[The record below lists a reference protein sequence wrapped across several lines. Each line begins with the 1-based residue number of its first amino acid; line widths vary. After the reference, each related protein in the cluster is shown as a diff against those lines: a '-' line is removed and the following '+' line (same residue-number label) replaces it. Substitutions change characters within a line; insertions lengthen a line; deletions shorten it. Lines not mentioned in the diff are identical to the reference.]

1 MAYWLTT
8 RHSSVYPQQLDLLG
22 GFNPTYRKGTQIC
35 WQATGQ
41 GFFKWCSHNKSSGRQ
56 SANTSTKI
64 KAIILNHYQS
74 FTNTQENHN
83 AKKNIKKP
91 VGSKVSKVSMVE
103 SLIISFCPA
112 EIPPEIP
119 TLPNQSR
126 SVRADFTSASIK
138 FRASNLMSTKSSV
151 GKSSRFGIQNHR
163 TQWGILP
170 GELRSHKTGG
180 LNGKII

>member
-35 WQATGQ
+35 WH
-41 GFFKWCSHNKSSGRQ
+41 KWCSYNKSSGRQ

-64 KAIILNHYQS
+64 KAIIIYHCQS
-74 FTNTQENHN
+74 VSIIHEHSGKPHH
-83 AKKNIKKP
+83 KKLL
-91 VGSKVSKVSMVE
+91 GSKVSKVSKG
-103 SLIISFCPA
+103 ISHHLVLPSRTSTRNS
-112 EIPPEIP
+112 

-138 FRASNLMSTKSSV
+138 FRASNLMSTKSSMV
-151 GKSSRFGIQNHR
+151 WDRKSSNSMGNLPWGIEIPQLEVLMGKSSISISINIYK
-163 TQWGILP
+163 W
-170 GELRSHKTGG
+170 
-180 LNGKII
+180 